1 MARLI
6 VKSPYIKCGGN
17 QGADGYMRYIAT
29 RERVEIIP
37 DDRPPTRKQ
46 EQLIT
51 KLTKDFPDV
60 KELLEYDDYVQK
72 PTKANASSLITLA
85 LEEHWKQV
93 QQTDGYMKYIA
104 TRPRAERLGDHGLF
118 GDADRVDLDTA
129 ISELEHYTG
138 NVWTYILSPH
148 REDTTRLGCDNAKAW
163 RNLLRVN
170 RNGIAAAMNIQLNHF
185 RWYAAFR
192 DEGKHPHMHMI
203 AWSTQ
208 PGEADLTWDG
218 YPQYQIRAHQS
229 DLQTGEAINSTT
241 AKVTEFRRGLS
252 YWAQMT
258 EWYAVE
264 VTDQS
269 TLKAFQDSGVRYVKW
284 NTMNDGREC
293 SACKERDGKIYPI
306 RSIPSKPHPGC
317 RCWYTPAEK
326 K

>member
-208 PGEADLTWDG
+208 PGEADLPWDG

-229 DLQTGEAINSTT
+229 DLQTGDAPHLRTKVAVPGRAGAGSPPHDPAAYAGDG
-241 AKVTEFRRGLS
+241 AKSLRGS
-252 YWAQMT
+252 
-258 EWYAVE
+258 
-264 VTDQS
+264 
-269 TLKAFQDSGVRYVKW
+269 
-284 NTMNDGREC
+284 
-293 SACKERDGKIYPI
+293 
-306 RSIPSKPHPGC
+306 
-317 RCWYTPAEK
+317 
-326 K
+326 